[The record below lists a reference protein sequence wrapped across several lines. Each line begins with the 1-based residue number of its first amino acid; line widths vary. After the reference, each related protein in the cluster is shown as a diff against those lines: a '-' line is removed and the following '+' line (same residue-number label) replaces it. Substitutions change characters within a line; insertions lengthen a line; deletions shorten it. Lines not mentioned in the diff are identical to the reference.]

1 MLALMVMPESAV
13 ANLQILSAIG
23 LEGEYGFREA
33 VDYTASR
40 PPRDKTS
47 VIIQSYMVH
56 HQGKGLLSLAYVLLN
71 KPMQHRFVSELRF
84 QATLLLLQERI
95 PRVTL
100 FYAHTEDM
108 VESHSSGSAAQ
119 VRIINTRYTRIP
131 EIQLL
136 SNGRYQVMIAN
147 SGAGYS
153 RWKDLAVTRW
163 REDPTKDDR
172 VIFCYIKDGN
182 SGNFWST
189 TYEPTLRTAKKY
201 EVIFSQAHVE
211 FRRADHGIDTKTEIM
226 VSPEER
232 VQKYCREVNS

>member
-1 MLALMVMPESAV
+1 LMVLPEDAV
-13 ANLQILSAIG
+13 SNLQILSAKG

-40 PPRDKTS
+40 VPRGKTS

-56 HQGKGLLSLAYVLLN
+56 HQGMSLLSLAYVLLN
-71 KPMQHRFVSELRF
+71 KPMQQRFISELRF

-95 PRVTL
+95 PRTTL
-100 FYAHTEDM
+100 FYAHTAET
-108 VESHSSGSAAQ
+108 VESHSSTPDTQ
-119 VRIINTRYTRIP
+119 IRVINTPLTRIP

-153 RWKDLAVTRW
+153 RWIDLSVTRW

-172 VIFCYIKDGN
+172 GIFCYIKDVN

-189 TYEPTLRTAKKY
+189 SYEPTLRVGKKY
-201 EVIFSQAHVE
+201 E
-211 FRRADHGIDTKTEIM
+211 
-226 VSPEER
+226 
-232 VQKYCREVNS
+232 